1 MKRLVLALPLLIAA
15 AALAAPPPSAP
26 AAPPLQLERG
36 PGGEVSNPQGSTFDP
51 VAATRAY
58 LASVPPDQKA
68 RSDAYF
74 EGGYWLILWDFLAGA
89 AVALAL
95 LATGTSAGMRDFA
108 ARVSHRKPVQTWL
121 YWAQYLIVTSI
132 VLLPLTIYEGY
143 FREHKYGLANQTFGP
158 WMGDQIKAF
167 LVNLI
172 FGGVALVVLYGV
184 LRRAPRTWWLWG
196 SLTAV
201 AILIVGVLVAPVYFA
216 PLFNKYQK
224 LSDPKVK
231 DPILSLARANGITV
245 HDVYEFDASRQTKR
259 MSANVSGFLGTERIS
274 MNDNLLKR
282 GSPAEIEAVMGHE
295 MGHYVLHHVYHGI
308 VELGLLIVLGFA
320 FVRMFFE
327 RVRAATAARWR
338 IQSVGDPAG
347 LPLFVL
353 LISIYFFLMTPV
365 FNSIVRS
372 QEAEADIFGINA
384 SQQPDGMARAA
395 LHLGEYRKLDPGPL
409 EEVVFFDHP
418 SGRNRILMAMKWK
431 AEHLR

>member
-1 MKRLVLALPLLIAA
+1 MKRLVLALPLLFAA
-15 AALAAPPPSAP
+15 AAIAAPPPTSP
-26 AAPPLQLERG
+26 ASPPAS
-36 PGGEVSNPQGSTFDP
+36 VSSPQGTTFDP

-58 LASVPPDQKA
+58 LASIPADQKA

-74 EGGYWLILWDFLAGA
+74 EGGYWLLLWDFLAGA

-95 LATGTSAGMRDFA
+95 LATRTSAGMRDLA
-108 ARVSHRKPVQTWL
+108 ARLSRRKPIQTWL
-121 YWAQYLIVTSI
+121 YWAQYLIVTSV

-143 FREHKYGLANQTFGP
+143 FREHKYGLSNQTFGP

-172 FGGVALVVLYGV
+172 FGGIALVVLYGV
-184 LRRAPRTWWLWG
+184 LRRAPRSWWLWG

-201 AILIVGVLVAPVYFA
+201 AILIVGVLIAPVYIA

-245 HDVYEFDASRQTKR
+245 QDVYEFDASRQSKR

-308 VELGLLIVLGFA
+308 VELGLLIVFGFA
-320 FVRMFFE
+320 FVRVFFE
-327 RVRAATAARWR
+327 RVRTATAARWG

-347 LPLFVL
+347 LPLFML
-353 LISIYFFLMTPV
+353 LIAVYFFLMTPV
-365 FNSIVRS
+365 LNSVVRS

-384 SQQPDGMARAA
+384 SQQPDGMAQAA

-409 EEVVFFDHP
+409 EEIVFFDHP
-418 SGRNRILMAMKWK
+418 SGRNRILMAMRWK
-431 AEHLR
+431 AEHMK